1 MTIAMAIV
9 GSSVVVGKIMA
20 IIETRLNLTE
30 QDRKFMDGII
40 ASGEFVQNLIRRDK
54 EPRTETT
61 EKSPQSLLS

>member
-54 EPRTETT
+54 EPRTEPT